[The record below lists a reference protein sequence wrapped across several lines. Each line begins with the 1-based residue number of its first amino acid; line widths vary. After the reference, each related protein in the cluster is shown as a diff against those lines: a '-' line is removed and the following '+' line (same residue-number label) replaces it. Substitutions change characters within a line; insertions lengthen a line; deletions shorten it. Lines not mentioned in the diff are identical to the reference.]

1 MITMIEEPTKHYQVG
16 EDGEQV
22 IPELPQPDQ
31 HDPDQ
36 QQLDSQQL
44 DSQQPNTPQLDRQQ
58 SQQQESSPDQPDG
71 TTLLSNNSS
80 SPTASEHIPL
90 STLTKPNREDKE
102 EADED
107 ASGGTHLQQHETA
120 GEKDDT
126 NKLQDTE
133 M

>member
-1 MITMIEEPTKHYQVG
+1 MIEEPTKHYQVG

-71 TTLLSNNSS
+71 TTLLSNNSC

-107 ASGGTHLQQHETA
+107 ASGGTHLQQRKTA